1 MNLQGNV
8 GQVVSGALSG
18 KLIKSIG
25 ETNKALGTNLQE
37 KEDVANE
44 NVNAAKIAQQTLAT
58 DIAKSEVPLMRLN
71 RLVAARGH
79 LRELDKSIDLW
90 GMRSQPIEAKVRV
103 GGNKG
108 NV

>member
-18 KLIKSIG
+18 QLIKNLG
-25 ETNKALGTNLQE
+25 EVNKPNLTEQRDI
-37 KEDVANE
+37 KQE
-44 NVNAAKIAQQTLAT
+44 NVQANKIAQQTLST

>member
-18 KLIKSIG
+18 KLIKNIG
-25 ETNKALGTNLQE
+25 EFNKPNLAEQR
-37 KEDVANE
+37 DIANE
-44 NVNAAKIAQQTLAT
+44 NSAAAKIAEQSLSA
-58 DIAKSEVPLMRLN
+58 DVAKTQVPLMRLN
-71 RLVAARGH
+71 RLVAARGY

-108 NV
+108 IV

>member
-8 GQVVSGALSG
+8 GQIVSGALSG

-25 ETNKALGTNLQE
+25 ETNKPNLTEQRDIKQE
-37 KEDVANE
+37 YAQAD
-44 NVNAAKIAQQTLAT
+44 KIAHQTLST

-108 NV
+108 IV

>member
-18 KLIKSIG
+18 KLIKNIG
-25 ETNKALGTNLQE
+25 EFNKPNLTEQRDI
-37 KEDVANE
+37 KNE
-44 NVNAAKIAQQTLAT
+44 NSASAKIAEQTLST
-58 DIAKSEVPLMRLN
+58 DIVKSEVPLMRLN

>member
-8 GQVVSGALSG
+8 GQIVSGALSG
-18 KLIKSIG
+18 QLIKNIG
-25 ETNKALGTNLQE
+25 EVNKPNLTEQRDIKQE
-37 KEDVANE
+37 NAQAN
-44 NVNAAKIAQQTLAT
+44 KIAQQTLST

-71 RLVAARGH
+71 RLVAARGY

-108 NV
+108 IV

>member
-37 KEDVANE
+37 KEDIAQE
-44 NVNAAKIAQQTLAT
+44 NVNAAKIAQQTLST
-58 DIAKSEVPLMRLN
+58 DVAKSEVPLMRLN

-90 GMRSQPIEAKVRV
+90 GMRSQPIEA
-103 GGNKG
+103 
-108 NV
+108 

>member
-18 KLIKSIG
+18 QLIKNLG
-25 ETNKALGTNLQE
+25 EVNKPNLTEQRDI
-37 KEDVANE
+37 KQE
-44 NVNAAKIAQQTLAT
+44 NVQANKIAQQTLST
-58 DIAKSEVPLMRLN
+58 DIAKSQVPLMRLN
-71 RLVAARGH
+71 RLVAARAH

-108 NV
+108 IV

>member
-8 GQVVSGALSG
+8 GQIVSGALSG
-18 KLIKSIG
+18 KLIKNLG
-25 ETNKALGTNLQE
+25 EVNKPNIQE
-37 KEDVANE
+37 QKDIKQENAQAN
-44 NVNAAKIAQQTLAT
+44 KIAQQTLAT

-90 GMRSQPIEAKVRV
+90 GMRSQPIQAKIRV

-108 NV
+108 IV